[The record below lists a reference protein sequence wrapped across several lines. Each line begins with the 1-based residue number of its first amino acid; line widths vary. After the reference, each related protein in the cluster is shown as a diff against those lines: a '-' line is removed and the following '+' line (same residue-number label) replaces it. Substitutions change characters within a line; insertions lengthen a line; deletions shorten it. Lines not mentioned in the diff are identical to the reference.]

1 MKGHWE
7 EISNAVRWL
16 PWTWTS
22 SFEHFWFWSFKVM
35 SKRLCGWPHGQ
46 NIRKP
51 CGFQRSQSLSLISS
65 WDDHQ
70 LTFIFFSL
78 KPPGPS
84 GHENVPATVGQWLKF
99 AFRSQASGAVGNG
112 TRIIIS
118 FPIKTLRSQ
127 LYSTLGYTAGRCWLN
142 YHELSI
148 SGQTQTVSS
157 RVWAARIQV
166 QWILS
171 TRLTLWQWVFSRK
184 GIAKPADTT
193 DL

>member
-1 MKGHWE
+1 
-7 EISNAVRWL
+7 
-16 PWTWTS
+16 
-22 SFEHFWFWSFKVM
+22 M

-157 RVWAARIQV
+157 RCGQPGSKYSGSFRPDSRCGNEFLAERVLQS
-166 QWILS
+166 L
-171 TRLTLWQWVFSRK
+171 LTLRIYRSQSY
-184 GIAKPADTT
+184 PML